1 MEIGIDIM
9 KQSIDEMMEDEQE
22 VIVKEEVLDDRDE
35 IVVKE

>member
-1 MEIGIDIM
+1 M